1 MEGDEKS
8 IKFLPLKHLS
18 SQNHRVAKRLGAEAP
33 SPLMAP
39 LRLHSGVVPWEG

>member
-18 SQNHRVAKRLGAEAP
+18 FQNHWVAKDWGAEAP
-33 SPLMAP
+33 SSLVVP
-39 LRLHSGVVPWEG
+39 LRLHSGVAPGEG